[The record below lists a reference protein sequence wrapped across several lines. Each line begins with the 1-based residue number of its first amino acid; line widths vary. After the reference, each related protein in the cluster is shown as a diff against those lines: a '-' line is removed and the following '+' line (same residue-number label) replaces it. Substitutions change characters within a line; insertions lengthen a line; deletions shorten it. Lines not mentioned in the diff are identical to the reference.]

1 MATKRNGKAN
11 EANTDVTW
19 IGFVN
24 ITLSDEELATIDTEL
39 LDKKA
44 GERFAGHLDY
54 LLELGKVTF
63 NFANGSLV
71 CSLTVLEGASKGY
84 TVSSF
89 SDTPLEALLLTR
101 LKVTNYLDKFQ
112 EIFEKGGTKRRRG

>member
-1 MATKRNGKAN
+1 MAGRNGKS
-11 EANTDVTW
+11 TPVKGVKGDW

-24 ITLSDEELATIDTEL
+24 ITLTDDEYADVDKEL

-44 GERFAGHLDY
+44 PERFGAHLDY

-63 NFANGSLV
+63 SVTNGSLV
-71 CSLTVLEGASKGY
+71 CALTVLEGLSAGY

-89 SDTPLEALLLTR
+89 SDGSLEALLLTR
-101 LKVTNYLDKFQ
+101 MKVQNYLDKFPD
-112 EIFEKGGTKRRRG
+112 IYAGGGVKKKRG